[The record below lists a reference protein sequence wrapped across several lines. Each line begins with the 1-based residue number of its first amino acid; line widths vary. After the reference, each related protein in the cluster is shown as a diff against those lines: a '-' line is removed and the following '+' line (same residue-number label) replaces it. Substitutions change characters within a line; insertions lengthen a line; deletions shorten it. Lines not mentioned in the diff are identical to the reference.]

1 MESNLVK
8 ARSSLVFILALLT
21 AFTAVW
27 LIEKKNSVAL
37 NAVPTPLQ
45 PTVTSSFQPRAAQET
60 QALQPVKLEISA
72 DMSPSPAPR
81 ALTEQEAQWARIA
94 WRYFKNNTDGKTGLV
109 NSVEGYP
116 ATTMWDTASSL
127 LALVSARQLEII
139 TQKEFDASQSK
150 MLASLGRMPLFD
162 QALPNKSYNTAT
174 LAMVDYENQPSPAG
188 IGWSAIDLGRLLVPL
203 NIIAW
208 NHPQHAQAVRKLI
221 ARWDTARLT
230 RNGQLF
236 GSLIEQGK
244 VVLVQEGRLGYEQYA
259 AKTFG
264 LLGLDAAQA
273 ADYRSHLQQVE
284 VYGIQVPYDRRDA
297 ASLGAHNYVLS
308 EPYILDG
315 LEFGWDRFS
324 RELAWR
330 IYRAQEER
338 FRRTGVLTAVS
349 EDHVDRPP
357 YFVYN
362 TVFTNGK
369 TWNTLTEKG
378 EDASALRSLSVKAA
392 FGWHALYRSEYT
404 TQLITAVAPLHDP
417 AKGWYAGLYEEGNK
431 PNTSVNANTNAV
443 VLESLA
449 YIAHGKLLNYR

>member
-27 LIEKKNSVAL
+27 LIEKNNSAAL
-37 NAVPTPLQ
+37 NAVLTPLE
-45 PTVTSSFQPRAAQET
+45 PTVTSSFPPRAAQET

-72 DMSPSPAPR
+72 DMAPSPAPR

-109 NSVEGYP
+109 NSVDGYP
-116 ATTMWDTASSL
+116 AATMWDTASSL
-127 LALVSARQLEII
+127 LALVSARQLELI
-139 TQKEFDASQSK
+139 TQKEFDASQGK

-162 QALPNKSYNTAT
+162 QALPNKSYNTTT
-174 LAMVDYENQPSPAG
+174 LAMVDYQNQPSQAG

-203 NIIAW
+203 NIIVW

-236 GSLIEQGK
+236 GSHIEQGK
-244 VVLVQEGRLGYEQYA
+244 VALVQEGRLGYEQYA

-264 LLGLDAAQA
+264 LMGLDAAQA
-273 ADYRSHLQQVE
+273 FDYRSHLQQVE
-284 VYGIQVPYDRRDA
+284 IYGIQVPYDRRDA

-308 EPYILDG
+308 EPYVLDG

-330 IYRAQEER
+330 IYRVQEER

-369 TWNTLTEKG
+369 PWNTLTEKG
-378 EDASALRSLSVKAA
+378 DDASALRSLSVKAA

-404 TQLITAVAPLHDP
+404 GQLITAVAPLHNP
-417 AKGWYAGLYEEGNK
+417 AKGWYAGLFEEGNK

-449 YIAHGKLLNYR
+449 YIAHGKLLSYR

>member
-8 ARSSLVFILALLT
+8 ARSSLVFIIALLT

-27 LIEKKNSVAL
+27 LIEKKSSAAL

-45 PTVTSSFQPRAAQET
+45 VAATPSFQPHAAQEMHV
-60 QALQPVKLEISA
+60 LQLVKLEISA
-72 DMSPSPAPR
+72 DMAPPPAPR
-81 ALTEQEAQWARIA
+81 ALTEQELQWARIA

-109 NSVEGYP
+109 NSVEGFP
-116 ATTMWDTASSL
+116 AATMWDTASSL
-127 LALVSARQLEII
+127 LALVSARKLELM
-139 TQKEFDASQSK
+139 TQKEFDARQGK
-150 MLASLGRMPLFD
+150 VLASLGRMPLFD
-162 QALPNKSYNTAT
+162 QTLPNKSYNTAT
-174 LAMVDYENQPSPAG
+174 LAMVDYENHPSQTG
-188 IGWSAIDLGRLLVPL
+188 IGWSAIDMGRLLVPL

-244 VVLVQEGRLGYEQYA
+244 VALVQEGRLGYEQYA

-273 ADYRSHLQQVE
+273 ADYSSYLQQVE

-338 FRRTGVLTAVS
+338 FRHTGVLTAVS

-378 EDASALRSLSVKAA
+378 EDVSALRSLSVKAA

-431 PNTSVNANTNAV
+431 PNTSINANTNAV

-449 YIAHGKLLNYR
+449 YIAHGKLLSYR

>member
-8 ARSSLVFILALLT
+8 ARSSVVFIVALLT
-21 AFTAVW
+21 AFFAVW
-27 LIEKKNSVAL
+27 LIEKQSSAAL
-37 NAVPTPLQ
+37 NALSSPTKLAAA
-45 PTVTSSFQPRAAQET
+45 TSSQLDVAQQT
-60 QALQPVKLEISA
+60 QALQQVKLEISA
-72 DMSPSPAPR
+72 DMAAPAAPR

-109 NSVEGYP
+109 NSVDGYT

-127 LALVSARQLEII
+127 MALVSARQLEII
-139 TQKEFDASQSK
+139 TQKEFDARQSK
-150 MLASLGRMPLFD
+150 VLTSLGRMPLFD

-174 LAMVDYENQPSPAG
+174 LAMVDYENQPTPAG

-203 NIIAW
+203 NLIAW

-221 ARWDTARLT
+221 ARWDTSRLT

-236 GSLIEQGK
+236 GSHNDQGK
-244 VVLVQEGRLGYEQYA
+244 VELVQEGRLGYEQYA
-259 AKTFG
+259 AKTFA
-264 LLGLDAAQA
+264 LMGLDTAQA

-284 VYGIQVPYDRRDA
+284 VYGIQVPFDRRDA

-308 EPYILDG
+308 EPYVLDG

-330 IYRAQEER
+330 VYRAQEER

-369 TWNTLTEKG
+369 PWNTLTEKG

-392 FGWHALYRSEYT
+392 FGWYALYRSEYT
-404 TQLITAVAPLHDP
+404 AQLIKAVAPLHEP
-417 AKGWYAGLYEEGNK
+417 TKGWYAGLYEEGNK

-449 YIAHGKLLNYR
+449 YIAHGKLLSYR

>member
-8 ARSSLVFILALLT
+8 ARSSLIFILALLT
-21 AFTAVW
+21 AFSAVW
-27 LIEKKNSVAL
+27 LIEKKSSAAL
-37 NAVPTPLQ
+37 NAMPSPTLL
-45 PTVTSSFQPRAAQET
+45 TAATSYQAHAAQQT

-72 DMSPSPAPR
+72 DMAAPVAPR

-109 NSVEGYP
+109 NSVDGYP

-127 LALVSARQLEII
+127 MALVSARQLEII
-139 TQKEFDASQSK
+139 TQKEFDASQRK
-150 MLASLGRMPLFD
+150 MLASLGSMPLFD
-162 QALPNKSYNTAT
+162 QALPNKSYSTAT
-174 LAMVDYENQPSPAG
+174 LAMVDYDNQLSPAG
-188 IGWSAIDLGRLLVPL
+188 IGWSAIDVGRLLVPL
-203 NIIAW
+203 TIIAW

-236 GSLIEQGK
+236 GSHIEQGK

-259 AKTFG
+259 AKTFSLMG
-264 LLGLDAAQA
+264 IDTAQA
-273 ADYRSHLQQVE
+273 ADYRSHLQHVE
-284 VYGIQVPYDRRDA
+284 VFGIQVPYDRRDA

-308 EPYILDG
+308 EPYVLDG

-324 RELAWR
+324 RELSWR

-349 EDHVDRPP
+349 EDHVDKPP

-369 TWNTLTEKG
+369 SWNTLTEKG

-392 FGWHALYRSEYT
+392 FGWHALYRTEYT
-404 TQLITAVAPLHDP
+404 EQLIKAVAPLHDP

-449 YIAHGKLLNYR
+449 YIAHGKLLSYR

>member
-8 ARSSLVFILALLT
+8 ARGSLVFILALLT

-27 LIEKKNSVAL
+27 LIEKNNSAAL
-37 NAVPTPLQ
+37 NAVPRPLQ
-45 PTVTSSFQPRAAQET
+45 TTVTSSFQPRAAQET

-72 DMSPSPAPR
+72 DMAPSPAPR
-81 ALTEQEAQWARIA
+81 ALTEQEVRWARIA

-109 NSVEGYP
+109 NSVDGYP
-116 ATTMWDTASSL
+116 AATMWDTASSL
-127 LALVSARQLEII
+127 LALVSARQLELI
-139 TQKEFDASQSK
+139 TQKEFDASQAK

-174 LAMVDYENQPSPAG
+174 LGMVDYQNQPSQAG
-188 IGWSAIDLGRLLVPL
+188 IGWSAIDLGRLLVSL
-203 NIIAW
+203 NIIVW

-221 ARWDTARLT
+221 ARWDTALLT

-236 GSLIEQGK
+236 GSHIEQGK

-259 AKTFG
+259 AKSFG
-264 LLGLDAAQA
+264 LMGLDAFQA
-273 ADYRSHLQQVE
+273 SDYRNHLQQVE
-284 VYGIQVPYDRRDA
+284 IYGIQVPHDRRDA

-308 EPYILDG
+308 EPYVLDG

-330 IYRAQEER
+330 IYRVQEER

-369 TWNTLTEKG
+369 SWNTLTEKG
-378 EDASALRSLSVKAA
+378 ADASALRSLSVKAA

-404 TQLITAVAPLHDP
+404 GQLITAVAPLYNP

-449 YIAHGKLLNYR
+449 YIAHGKLLSYR